1 MQMSSVDET
10 IMEVNGLFFDEQI
23 IEEQINLEIYSKNR
37 GKISDV
43 DELRLDFDR
52 IMTRK
57 QLQKRAIISGCRF
70 IDSASFEKTFSIS
83 TILNIK
89 AEQRYLNATF
99 KGYYILMPRSSFFTK
114 SQEPLLFASLKNE
127 NFYLLNADQIQE
139 KKSRVKT
146 ALNWIQKKIF
156 SKTSSKS

>member
-37 GKISDV
+37 GKISEV

-57 QLQKRAIISGCRF
+57 QLQKRALISGCRF
-70 IDSASFEKTFSIS
+70 IDSANFEKPFSIG
-83 TILNIK
+83 TILNVK
-89 AEQRYLNATF
+89 AEQRYLSATF
-99 KGYYILMPRSSFFTK
+99 KGYYILMPRSAFYKK
-114 SQEPLLFASLKNE
+114 SQEPLLFASLKND

-146 ALNWIQKKIF
+146 VFNWIQKKIF